1 MKTAIHNTLTNTTT
15 IRQLPTIGGKP
26 HPIPAHYVIVEVID
40 TPAPTYDSAIERLQS
55 EYVLDLDNKTY
66 TLTHEVIQLSEYEI
80 AMRDWEHPDYEK
92 RIVAPEILLMQF
104 ANVLT
109 HFQAHGFPT
118 KVTDTKV
125 YLWCNTIRDEHIAMI
140 NQANDYLKSK
150 GSIETVYE
158 ELRPK
163 VEDYE

>member
-1 MKTAIHNTLTNTTT
+1 MKTAIHNTLTGTTT

-40 TPAPTYDSAIERLQS
+40 TPAPPYDSAIERLKS
-55 EYVLDLDNKTY
+55 EYVLDLEAKTY

-125 YLWCNTIRDEHIAMI
+125 YLWCNTIRDEHIIMI
-140 NQANDYLKSK
+140 NQANDYLQSI
-150 GSIETVYE
+150 GSTETVYE
-158 ELRPK
+158 ELRPNP
-163 VEDYE
+163 EDYE